1 MALKEML
8 GLRLA
13 LIESFTALTSV
24 LARLAHDGSN
34 YATMAW
40 DRLPASPP
48 VWTQSQVAI
57 ALYVARDGGPL
68 SALAL
73 TEAAP
78 EWLAYQQA
86 LWAFSQMPLYGPPPM
101 QVPPSTVAA
110 HVEGA
115 RIVMSVRHNGI

>member
-1 MALKEML
+1 MALREMVE
-8 GLRLA
+8 LRVQ
-13 LIESFTALTSV
+13 LIEAFAALTSV

-48 VWTQSQVAI
+48 VWTQAQTAI
-57 ALYVARDGGPL
+57 ALHVARDGGPL
-68 SALAL
+68 AALSF

-78 EWLAYQQA
+78 EWLAYRQA
-86 LWAFSQMPLYGPPPM
+86 LWAFSQLPLYGPPPM
-101 QVPPSTVAA
+101 HVPPRTVAA

-115 RIVMSVRHNGI
+115 RIVMSIRNKVI